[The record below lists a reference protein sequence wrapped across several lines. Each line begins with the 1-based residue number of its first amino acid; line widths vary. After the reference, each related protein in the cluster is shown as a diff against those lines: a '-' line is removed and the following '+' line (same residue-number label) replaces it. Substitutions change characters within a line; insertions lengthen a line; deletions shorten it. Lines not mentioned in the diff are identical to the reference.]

1 MEVKGTRWEGN
12 TLSSIVAKGTV
23 EPNAKHSE
31 LYLHH
36 SLILQFISEANVKDF
51 AELIEYAAANDP
63 IMFRTVFDNY
73 DFYTNYLKAKMRKEI
88 NLL

>member
-1 MEVKGTRWEGN
+1 MEVKGTRWEGK
-12 TLSSIVAKGTV
+12 TLSIMLTKGTIESNV
-23 EPNAKHSE
+23 RHSD
-31 LYLHH
+31 LYLNH

-63 IMFRTVFDNY
+63 IMFRTIFDNY
-73 DFYTNYLKAKMRKEI
+73 DFYTTYIKAKMRKEI